1 MRRVKKCSIVLIS
14 VFLVAC
20 SASPDKES
28 IEEKRT
34 QKESST
40 LEETSEESESSSV
53 AVDKEDSSFT
63 EKETY
68 EYISGPEDVLASQAY
83 SVGSEIRHVDKDGK
97 EVIRYSVTSGN
108 IAFNAG
114 MMMFVN
120 GIPQSFTDEDGNS
133 TYISNVELG
142 ANKSKTQYYTCDF
155 NNVEEAE
162 SYVCIEKNILMPDI
176 MIVKRRGFYM
186 GHLQSLSNGWPHEVQ
201 CNKFTD
207 LNIGELECN
216 VIGDCAEGSV
226 AVSAYIGEDELYG
239 TVVERSD
246 ATYVELVFDVGSSG
260 EIVIAFWGNNIP
272 IQVGEHMYYRC
283 SVEGEKRYSC
293 TFKLAEELVSNI
305 DNFFATAAVLSDDM
319 TGDGVYKTPTCIF
332 VDKYE

>member
-28 IEEKRT
+28 IDEKRT

-108 IAFNAG
+108 IAFSAG

-246 ATYVELVFDVGSSG
+246 ATYVELVFDVSSNG

-272 IQVGEHMYYRC
+272 IQVGEHMYYKC
-283 SVEGEKRYSC
+283 SVEKGKKYSC
-293 TFKLAEELVSNI
+293 TFKLEEELVSNI
-305 DNFFATAAVLSDDM
+305 DNFFATVATLSDDM
-319 TGDGVYKTPTCIF
+319 SEYGVYKSTTCIF

>member
-28 IEEKRT
+28 IDEKRT

-40 LEETSEESESSSV
+40 LEETRDEGSSVGEDEESSSF
-53 AVDKEDSSFT
+53 K

-68 EYISGPEDVLASQAY
+68 EYISGPEDTLASQAY
-83 SVGSEIRHVDKDGK
+83 SVGSEIRHVEKDGK

-142 ANKSKTQYYTCDF
+142 SNKSKTQYYTCDF

-201 CNKFTD
+201 CDKFID
-207 LNIGELECN
+207 LNIGEIECN
-216 VIGDCAEGSV
+216 AIGDCAEGSV
-226 AVSAYIGEDELYG
+226 AVSTYIGEDELYG

-246 ATYVELVFDVGSSG
+246 ATYVELVFDVSSNG

-272 IQVGEHMYYRC
+272 IQVGEHMYYKC
-283 SVEGEKRYSC
+283 SVEKGKKYSC
-293 TFKLAEELVSNI
+293 TFKLEEELVSNI
-305 DNFFATAAVLSDDM
+305 DNFFATVATLSDDM
-319 TGDGVYKTPTCIF
+319 SEYGVYKSTTCIF

>member
-28 IEEKRT
+28 IDEKRT

-108 IAFNAG
+108 IAFSAG

-246 ATYVELVFDVGSSG
+246 ATYVELVFDVSSNG

-272 IQVGEHMYYRC
+272 IQVGEHMYYKC
-283 SVEGEKRYSC
+283 SVEKGKKYSC
-293 TFKLAEELVSNI
+293 TFKLEEELLSNI
-305 DNFFATAAVLSDDM
+305 DNFFATVATLSDDM
-319 TGDGVYKTPTCIF
+319 SEYGVYKSTTCIF